1 MALTPSGIE
10 LRDALYLL
18 EDSPD
23 IADANLNLRRHRL
36 LDRHDHALDPEALLR
51 LASDRSVKVRV
62 EAARALM
69 DEERGG
75 DRSLADRLATNPHP
89 KVRAVAA
96 PYADPHLFLGELNP
110 EVIRAVVRGGRADD
124 VCRERWTSPDE
135 PFEIRL
141 AAGALVTDGEEAD
154 RMLDAMEPDE
164 RVMFLGEYPRLAV
177 GERAANACR
186 ATGDDEAPLEY
197 SMTRVPDDYLRE
209 ALESKTSHWGL
220 KSRVE
225 DYRRAL
231 REAMRPERRMPRGDR
246 AVGRRRLP
254 APHAGR
260 VRARAEGGRAGRRS
274 RRRSRRRSPHKA
286 TTGEVPAET
295 TDGILALLVIPVASP
310 VSRFPAT
317 DSLPSILKG
326 VALPVFAECA
336 TPFAFP
342 CPGHAHPR
350 LLWDGRSSRSSTG

>member
-1 MALTPSGIE
+1 MIKLDIIDNLTDDWTVNDFADFLHYRFQNGDREPCWYWYQYGSLLAKLVRRGWAEESDDEVVLTPDGAMFRE
-10 LRDALYLL
+10 ALLVL

-69 DEERGG
+69 DEENGG
-75 DRSLADRLATNPHP
+75 DRSLADRLATNPNP

-141 AAGALVTDGEEAD
+141 AAGALVTDGKEAD
-154 RMLDAMEPDE
+154 RMLATMTNYE
-164 RVMFLGEYPRLAV
+164 RIRFLSAYPRLAV
-177 GERAANACR
+177 GKRAVDACR
-186 ATGDDEAPLEY
+186 AIGDETPLEY
-197 SMTRVPDDYLRE
+197 SMTRVPDGYLRE
-209 ALESKTSHWGL
+209 ALESESGHCGL

-231 REAMRPERRMPRGDR
+231 REAMRLERLFAGPDSQVLAEIRGQ
-246 AVGRRRLP
+246 VE
-254 APHAGR
+254 
-260 VRARAEGGRAGRRS
+260 AEIAKEEER
-274 RRRSRRRSPHKA
+274 
-286 TTGEVPAET
+286 
-295 TDGILALLVIPVASP
+295 
-310 VSRFPAT
+310 
-317 DSLPSILKG
+317 
-326 VALPVFAECA
+326 
-336 TPFAFP
+336 
-342 CPGHAHPR
+342 
-350 LLWDGRSSRSSTG
+350 

>member
-1 MALTPSGIE
+1 MVEVRAFGTHRPDMIKLDIIDNLTDDWTVNDFADFLHYRFQNGDREPRRYWYQYGSLLAKLVRRGWAEESDDEVVLTPDGAMFRE
-10 LRDALYLL
+10 ALLVL

-36 LDRHDHALDPEALLR
+36 LDRHDHALDSEALLR

-154 RMLDAMEPDE
+154 RMLATMTSHE
-164 RVMFLGEYPRLAV
+164 RIRFLSGYPRLAV
-177 GERAANACR
+177 GKRAVDACR
-186 ATGDDEAPLEY
+186 AGDDEAPLEY
-197 SMTRVPDDYLRE
+197 SMTRVPDGYLRE
-209 ALESKTSHWGL
+209 ALESESGHCGL

-231 REAMRPERRMPRGDR
+231 REAMRLERLFVGPDSQVLAEIRGQ
-246 AVGRRRLP
+246 VE
-254 APHAGR
+254 
-260 VRARAEGGRAGRRS
+260 AEIAKEEER
-274 RRRSRRRSPHKA
+274 
-286 TTGEVPAET
+286 
-295 TDGILALLVIPVASP
+295 
-310 VSRFPAT
+310 
-317 DSLPSILKG
+317 
-326 VALPVFAECA
+326 
-336 TPFAFP
+336 
-342 CPGHAHPR
+342 
-350 LLWDGRSSRSSTG
+350 